1 MPAAAAHVENFGGV
15 MDYQE
20 LFPVPV
26 EWLGD
31 VDLSMASTVS
41 GWADAEVMTGRLEH
55 HEDYE
60 GLLVP
65 AMRKLFIDIGL
76 QAMLWPDEL
85 GGGGLD
91 SPEAAMT
98 LTAILEQV
106 GRADTGIGFLLA
118 NWFAIQSAIAIGPG
132 RNETLLKGSAEII
145 CGDEILFGS
154 LVLPGYG
161 NGAEETDFFGLPY
174 QATARKSGEWWVLSA
189 SGARPQ
195 CAGSNAHMFGV
206 VAATDKGEPGL
217 FLVPSMSPVVSV
229 GNPLKLAGLAAS
241 INAEITIDAAE
252 LPAKHLLL
260 EGVENIRGVLSW
272 YYTLCSAV
280 CCGALL
286 ASYEILKE
294 WVDTRVIKGKG
305 QVFKENPLVA
315 SLLGEIG
322 AKTGLARIATYN
334 IARML
339 AKPETYGP
347 AGSGPVA
354 ATATAAFKTVA
365 RSAMDAMDNTMELMG
380 SAGYA
385 TEWNLERYWRDVK
398 TLEASVVPE
407 TVAQTDMARHYF
419 DLKKL

>member
-1 MPAAAAHVENFGGV
+1 

-26 EWLGD
+26 EWLGE
-31 VDLSMASTVS
+31 VDLSMTSTVS
-41 GWADAEVMTGRLEH
+41 GWADAEVMAGRLEH

-76 QAMLWPDEL
+76 QAMLWPDDL

-132 RNETLLKGSAEII
+132 RNETLLKGSAGII

-161 NGAEETDFFGLPY
+161 DGTEETDFFGLPY
-174 QATARKSGEWWVLSA
+174 QATAKKKGDSWVLSA
-189 SGARPQ
+189 SVARPQ
-195 CAGSNAHMFGV
+195 CAGSNAHMFV
-206 VAATDKGEPGL
+206 VAAETDNGEPGL
-217 FLVPSMSPVVSV
+217 FLVPALGMVVSV

-241 INAEITIDAAE
+241 KNAEITIEGAE
-252 LPAKHLLL
+252 LPAQHLLL
-260 EGVENIRGVLSW
+260 EGAENFRGVLSW
-272 YYTLCSAV
+272 YYSLCSAV

-286 ASYEILKE
+286 ASYDILKE

-305 QVFKENPLVA
+305 HVFKENPDR
-315 SLLGEIG
+315 
-322 AKTGLARIATYN
+322 K
-334 IARML
+334 
-339 AKPETYGP
+339 
-347 AGSGPVA
+347 
-354 ATATAAFKTVA
+354 
-365 RSAMDAMDNTMELMG
+365 
-380 SAGYA
+380 
-385 TEWNLERYWRDVK
+385 
-398 TLEASVVPE
+398 SVV
-407 TVAQTDMARHYF
+407 
-419 DLKKL
+419 